1 MGLTEAKVKDL
12 EDKKFDHLYAK
23 HKAEWA
29 EAVADAYDFA
39 KAHITG
45 GRIPRADDVLKALM
59 ITLEVNE
66 HLRDHQEEHH
76 AKYPRF
82 REYFG
87 DYIIDK
93 HLPDLIAKDK
103 DKEEAKKK

>member
-1 MGLTEAKVKDL
+1 VGLTEAKIKDL
-12 EDKKFDHLYAK
+12 EDKKFDKLYAK

-29 EAVADAYDFA
+29 NIVADAYDFA
-39 KAHITG
+39 KQNITD
-45 GRIPRADDVLKALM
+45 GRTPRADDVLKALM
-59 ITLEVNE
+59 VILEVNE
-66 HLRDHQEEHH
+66 NLRNHQEEHH

-93 HLPDLIAKDK
+93 HYPELLAKESK
-103 DKEEAKKK
+103 TK

>member
-1 MGLTEAKVKDL
+1 MGLTESKVKDL
-12 EDKKFDHLYAK
+12 EDKNFDKLYNK
-23 HKAEWA
+23 HKPEWA
-29 EAVADAYDFA
+29 KEVADAYDFA
-39 KAHITG
+39 KHHITP

-59 ITLEVNE
+59 ITLEVNQ
-66 HLRDHQEEHH
+66 HLRDHQDENH

-93 HLPDLIAKDK
+93 HYPALIAKEGK
-103 DKEEAKKK
+103 DN

>member
-1 MGLTEAKVKDL
+1 MGLTESKVKDL
-12 EDKKFDHLYAK
+12 EDKKFDKLYTK
-23 HKAEWA
+23 HRAEWA
-29 EAVADAYDFA
+29 KAVENAYAFA
-39 KAHITG
+39 KYHVTD

-59 ITLEVNE
+59 ITLEVDE
-66 HLRDHQEEHH
+66 HLRDHQEENH

-93 HLPDLIAKDK
+93 HLPELVAKEK
-103 DKEEAKKK
+103 PPK